1 MGIKIRKTTGR
12 PHQWLLW
19 RVLVSAGLDIHHMEE
34 SKLQWLP
41 VALPLLR
48 CPQNSSGRGLRE
60 GKCVL
65 QPLRAGGGAQ
75 PRGYL
80 IALKS
85 KTKSCLQSFKSI
97 WPNNPTYGDLPK
109 EDGSRIL
116 KGYLH
121 YRAYCTNIYNSQDTS
136 ASLNG
141 RMDREDMRTYLCIIS
156 WRHFAKWDNHTEK
169 DEYCIIITYMCNLKK
184 AKAYRKGES

>member
-1 MGIKIRKTTGR
+1 MVRFSLR
-12 PHQWLLW
+12 QF
-19 RVLVSAGLDIHHMEE
+19 VLAREQTWIVRWGSKSEKPQGDRTNGCCEECWCSAGLDTHHMKE

-41 VALPLLR
+41 VALPLLW
-48 CPQNSSGRGLRE
+48 CPRNSSGRGLRE

-121 YRAYCTNIYNSQDTS
+121 YRAYHTNI
-136 ASLNG
+136 
-141 RMDREDMRTYLCIIS
+141 
-156 WRHFAKWDNHTEK
+156 
-169 DEYCIIITYMCNLKK
+169 
-184 AKAYRKGES
+184 

>member
-1 MGIKIRKTTGR
+1 MDSILRWVLWADKQCIKRR
-12 PHQWLLW
+12 FLLF
-19 RVLVSAGLDIHHMEE
+19 RVYSVDEDLNLLIPSLF
-34 SKLQWLP
+34 LFFLP
-41 VALPLLR
+41 SSHS

-109 EDGSRIL
+109 EDGSIL

-169 DEYCIIITYMCNLKK
+169 DEYGIIITYMCNLKK
-184 AKAYRKGES
+184 AKAYRSC